1 MWDCCIVSDLTSAV
15 HCSTTWSGRL
25 DAFGGGYVND
35 VVIVLM
41 KCSEIGTGIYHHFD
55 LVVLRYL
62 GGGKAH
68 FVN

>member
-1 MWDCCIVSDLTSAV
+1 MWDCHVVSGLTGAV
-15 HCSTTWSGRL
+15 HCSTTWSRCL
-25 DAFGGGYVND
+25 DVFGGGYAND

-41 KCSEIGTGIYHHFD
+41 KCHEIGTGIYHHFD

-62 GGGKAH
+62 GGVTAH